1 VVAAE
6 ARTSESAAPRTAT
19 FVALVAD
26 DPGVRRGV
34 AAILAAAGLRVV
46 AEADDAASLAA
57 ELGGR
62 PVGAVVVAPREGT
75 SGTAQITALRR
86 RLRDVAIV
94 AVVPT
99 SDQGEPRRAIS
110 AGADGA
116 VVERDLDE
124 ALAATV
130 LAAAAGQISFPEVQ
144 GAEDRPSL
152 TRREGQVLVN
162 VAKGFTN
169 AEIAR
174 ELGLAEST
182 VKSHLS
188 SAFAKLGVA
197 SRAEAAALIRDP
209 VVARRLGAVWT
220 ASEATE

>member
-6 ARTSESAAPRTAT
+6 ALTSESAGPRARK

-26 DPGVRRGV
+26 DPGVRRRV
-34 AAILAAAGLRVV
+34 AANLGAAGISVV
-46 AEADDAASLAA
+46 IEAKNAASLVA
-57 ELGGR
+57 ELRGR
-62 PVGAVVVAPREGT
+62 PLGAVVVAPREGT
-75 SGTAQITALRR
+75 SGTAQVTELRR

-94 AVVPT
+94 AVIT
-99 SDQGEPRRAIS
+99 TTDQGEPRRAIS

-116 VVERDLDE
+116 VLERDLDE
-124 ALAATV
+124 ALVATV
-130 LAAAAGQISFPEVQ
+130 LAAAAGQISFPEAQ
-144 GAEDRPSL
+144 GAQDRPSL
-152 TRREGQVLVN
+152 TRRERQVLRN
-162 VAKGFTN
+162 VARGLTN
-169 AEIAR
+169 AEVAH

-209 VVARRLGAVWT
+209 VLARSLGALRPESE
-220 ASEATE
+220 ASE